1 MELVYQ
7 NAEGDVSLAVNED
20 DSIILLKAVAT
31 FSDAVELTP
40 EEARELAHQ
49 LLAIADRLD

>member
-31 FSDAVELTP
+31 FSDPVELTP